1 MKVIPETHPVQ
12 LNKIFLLLQVYSKM
26 FILNKDKDRLRWSTK
41 LHCTIMIGSPEQGQS
56 QSVIY
61 LLPRKLQLHFCKSKQ
76 LHFCKSKQRHSITY
90 KCKNAPKGIQCNKT
104 VNDSERI

>member
-1 MKVIPETHPVQ
+1 
-12 LNKIFLLLQVYSKM
+12 M
-26 FILNKDKDRLRWSTK
+26 FNWSTK

-61 LLPRKLQLHFCKSKQ
+61 LFPRKLQLHFS
-76 LHFCKSKQRHSITY
+76 KSKQRHSITY